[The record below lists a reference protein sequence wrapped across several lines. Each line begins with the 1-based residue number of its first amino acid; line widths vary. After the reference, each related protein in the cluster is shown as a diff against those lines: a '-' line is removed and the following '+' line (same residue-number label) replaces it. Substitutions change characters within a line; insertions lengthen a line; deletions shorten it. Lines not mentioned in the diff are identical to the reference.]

1 MRILCTFVGG
11 HGHLTPLLPL
21 ARAARAA
28 GHEVAVAGS
37 GGLVARIEDAGF
49 RAYATS
55 PAPHHSG
62 APAGRDLDPARAHR
76 RRATEQE
83 FADNF
88 ADRGARR
95 MAAAVPGVLEDFRPD
110 VVLRDETDLG
120 TTIAVEPLGIPVV
133 THLVLASGLLVRP
146 ELVGPR
152 LDVVRAEHGL
162 APDPGLTRLTSGPVL
177 SDFPPSFR
185 SPDAPLRMTPS
196 HYRSTAVTRGLARR
210 ADRASTPR
218 SARSSTR
225 RPATSSSDCSPGS
238 RTSTPRSSSRSG
250 ATSTRRRSEP
260 TRDHVRVERFL
271 PQDEVLAATDLVVS
285 HGGSGSLMAAL
296 AHGLPSVLLP
306 LGADQPHNAQRAR
319 ARSRHARSM
328 PPRPPLPTSR
338 GAWAPP
344 SPTARWSSGAARWP
358 PRSPRCR
365 PSTRRWRCSSAPPA
379 DLGCGHDDRSHRPRH
394 HRDGR

>member
-11 HGHLTPLLPL
+11 HGHLAPLLPL

-37 GGLVARIEDAGF
+37 GGLVARIEEDGF

-62 APAGRDLDPARAHR
+62 APTGRDLTPLEATDA
-76 RRATEQE
+76 RATEQE

-95 MAAAVPGVLEDFRPD
+95 MAGAVPGVLEDFRPD

-120 TTIAVEPLGIPVV
+120 TTIAVELLQVPVV

-146 ELVGPR
+146 DLVGPR

-162 APDPGLTRLTSGPVL
+162 APDPDLTRLTTGPVL

-185 SPDAPLRMTPS
+185 SPDAPLRLAAS
-196 HYRSTAVTRGLARR
+196 HYRSAAVTRGPRQPGRPRVYVTLGTIFNKTSGDLFERLLAGL
-210 ADRASTPR
+210 ADVDAEVVVTVGRDLDPAAFGTTPR
-218 SARSSTR
+218 
-225 RPATSSSDCSPGS
+225 
-238 RTSTPRSSSRSG
+238 
-250 ATSTRRRSEP
+250 
-260 TRDHVRVERFL
+260 HVRVERFL

-296 AHGLPSVLLP
+296 AHGVPSVLLP

-319 ARSRHARSM
+319 ELGVASTLDA
-328 PPRPPLPTSR
+328 
-338 GAWAPP
+338 A
-344 SPTARWSSGAARWP
+344 TATAADITGGVSSALADVAMAE
-358 PRSPRCR
+358 RCR
-365 PSTRRWRCSSAPPA
+365 AMAAEIGSLSPLDSAVALLVRAVSSP
-379 DLGCGHDDRSHRPRH
+379 GVRP
-394 HRDGR
+394 